1 MKAITATML
10 RKSMKKYFDDVSKSL
25 ETLVISRKTEDDAL
39 VVMSIKEY
47 NALTETAH
55 LLSTEKNRES
65 LRDSIAEAKA
75 GEVVSFDPD
84 QGTFEQ

>member
-10 RKSMKKYFDDVSKSL
+10 RKSMKKYFDEVSKSL
-25 ETLVISRKTEDDAL
+25 ETLVISRKTEEDAL

-55 LLSTEKNRES
+55 LLSTEENRKH
-65 LRDSIAEAKA
+65 LRVAIE
-75 GEVVSFDPD
+75 EVKTGDTVSFDLD
-84 QGTFEQ
+84 QERFVE